1 MNNTNHI
8 AALGNYVES
17 KDNTFFVDKD
27 VTRLTGSLRA
37 GQVFSAIRYD
47 FRTHVWR
54 HHKKEVI
61 ANDGWFYIRREILT
75 NICEISE
82 NSISQ
87 YVRLLVKH
95 GLLETKVANQ
105 GYRKGTTTFYR
116 FSEMVLKAGG
126 NSLAHKKAENAGENS
141 SPAQNPTDIQCN
153 NNPSSKSAGE
163 NSSPAL
169 THNHLTG
176 NLDVALVDD
185 SSSRAREKTY
195 VYKNI
200 ISKKNTFGCAS
211 ASHCVSSPKN
221 PKLGVGGLPV
231 TIPNYSKLD
240 WKCAKFVFEQ
250 ICENFPKS
258 NASKIGWES
267 LQHEWSVTISKL
279 AKKFT
284 EGDRDRVRAALQW
297 AFGPRNRKNSFL
309 QENIRSLPMLLTK
322 KWNAGG
328 DKEFT
333 FDKLLRDFDASTE
346 SSIEDDI
353 DTQLRIECKKVLAEY
368 EDPKCTVDDIM
379 TWVEYLQQEID
390 NMNDMLPSDKRS
402 MWHHRN
408 SMAKVVKWITDIV
421 ECFVGCSRYPDAD
434 SYVETFIE
442 RTKDKIRAGK
452 LKFLW
457 PGYFSDDADDYSAF
471 ERAAV
476 DNYPGIFG

>member
-200 ISKKNTFGCAS
+200 
-211 ASHCVSSPKN
+211 
-221 PKLGVGGLPV
+221 
-231 TIPNYSKLD
+231 
-240 WKCAKFVFEQ
+240 
-250 ICENFPKS
+250 
-258 NASKIGWES
+258 
-267 LQHEWSVTISKL
+267 
-279 AKKFT
+279 
-284 EGDRDRVRAALQW
+284 
-297 AFGPRNRKNSFL
+297 
-309 QENIRSLPMLLTK
+309 
-322 KWNAGG
+322 
-328 DKEFT
+328 
-333 FDKLLRDFDASTE
+333 
-346 SSIEDDI
+346 
-353 DTQLRIECKKVLAEY
+353 
-368 EDPKCTVDDIM
+368 TVDTAIKYLKDIKTFFNTQSLNHCGIILRLKVM
-379 TWVEYLQQEID
+379 TDGV
-390 NMNDMLPSDKRS
+390 
-402 MWHHRN
+402 
-408 SMAKVVKWITDIV
+408 
-421 ECFVGCSRYPDAD
+421 
-434 SYVETFIE
+434 
-442 RTKDKIRAGK
+442 
-452 LKFLW
+452 
-457 PGYFSDDADDYSAF
+457 
-471 ERAAV
+471 
-476 DNYPGIFG
+476 